1 MAKTKTSKKQS
12 ESSKTSFLE
21 HKPSLSKELSNKK
34 LVREILIEALT
45 NNDMETF
52 QDVLVGYIRTSSK
65 LALSKKTK
73 LGRTTLYDLID
84 PNKPFN
90 PTLDTL
96 GKIFEDL
103 AA

>member
-1 MAKTKTSKKQS
+1 MKHEAAA
-12 ESSKTSFLE
+12 
-21 HKPSLSKELSNKK
+21 SKELLDKK

-45 NNDMETF
+45 HNDMETF

-65 LALSKKTK
+65 VALSKKTN

-84 PNKPFN
+84 PTKPFN
-90 PTLDTL
+90 PTLDTI
-96 GKIFEDL
+96 GKIFEEL